1 MNRKLIL
8 IITGLTIMMFRSVS
22 AQTIDDYL
30 EVTREVLKTEKKAA
44 VAEAMQLSETESG
57 PFWELYNEYNAEL
70 YKVHTERVNIIKDF
84 AANYET
90 ITDVKADELLNRM
103 LSYQTK
109 LLSLNK
115 SYYKKFK
122 KVLPAGKVARYF
134 QIENKIESLINA
146 QLAEEIPLV
155 ETN

>member
-1 MNRKLIL
+1 MKTKSLFFIS
-8 IITGLTIMMFRSVS
+8 GLVLMISPVF

-30 EVTREVLKTEKKAA
+30 EVAREVLKTEKKAI
-44 VAEAMQLSETESG
+44 VAEAMQLSDAESG

-70 YKVHTERVNIIKDF
+70 YKVHTERVNIIKEF

-90 ITDVKADELLNRM
+90 MTNEKADELWTKSMN
-103 LSYQTK
+103 YQSK

-115 SYYKKFK
+115 TYYKKFK
-122 KVLPAGKVARYF
+122 KILPAGKAVLYF
-134 QIENKIESLINA
+134 QVENKIAALINA

-155 ETN
+155 VTD